1 MAKEPAGKKPAPRKT
16 PPPKKPATPA
26 KKVAGK
32 AAPARKAPAKKTA
45 TDKAAVKAP
54 VKAKAE
60 PRKAVK
66 KESAQGKQQLGLTPK
81 QQKFVDE
88 YLIDLN
94 GAQAAIRAG
103 YSPDTAKQMASEN
116 LSKPYLQLAITE
128 ARKAQ
133 QERTQIDADTVLRLA
148 WDITFADER
157 ELVEVRV
164 GCCRHCWG
172 EGFKFQRSVAEFN
185 KARERFMVEQRMG
198 LVHKDDEFD
207 EEGGIGYDPHKQPHP
222 GCTECRGDGYARDV
236 IKDTRY
242 LSPQAAAL
250 YAGVKRTKDGMQVL
264 MHSKEAFAEKLWKHL
279 GLYQRDNEQKV
290 DPLSA
295 LLHRIAGG
303 NSNGF
308 TPVQD
313 DPEAHSGSAGPSV
326 PTGTN
331 SIGPRQDISDGDED

>member
-1 MAKEPAGKKPAPRKT
+1 MPKDPAGMKPAPRKK
-16 PPPKKPATPA
+16 PPKKPATPA

-32 AAPARKAPAKKTA
+32 AAPARKRPSPSPKKEPAQTPAKKR
-45 TDKAAVKAP
+45 AAVKKVSAKKAP
-54 VKAKAE
+54 
-60 PRKAVK
+60 
-66 KESAQGKQQLGLTPK
+66 QLGLTPK

-88 YLIDLN
+88 YLVDLN

-116 LSKPYLQLAITE
+116 LSKPYLQLAITQ

-133 QERTQIDADTVLRLA
+133 QERTHIEADAVLRQA

-157 ELVEVRV
+157 ELVEIHV

-172 EGFKFQRSVAEFN
+172 EGFKYQRTVAEFN
-185 KARERFMVEQRMG
+185 KERERHLIEVTLGRKPKE
-198 LVHKDDEFD
+198 DEFD
-207 EEGGIGYDPHKQPHP
+207 EKGGIGYDPLKPPHP
-222 GCTECRGDGYARDV
+222 SCPHCRGDGHARDV

-242 LSPQAAAL
+242 LSPRAVAL

-279 GLYQRDNEQKV
+279 GLYEKDNEQKV

-295 LLHRIAGG
+295 LLHRIANG
-303 NSNGF
+303 NANGF
-308 TPVQD
+308 KPVED
-313 DPEAHSGSAGPSV
+313 DPEAQAGRASI
-326 PTGTN
+326 PTGSN
-331 SIGPRQDISDGDED
+331 SIGPSQDVSDDD